1 MPGAKLYSVSG
12 TVRSGTASCS
22 ALQIARGRSGDAAG
36 AAIAVMR
43 RPVTNVPIPARE
55 RINPCAASRSYAA
68 TTVARDTDSRAASS
82 REDGSTVPAG
92 KASVLIRSCSWA

>member
-1 MPGAKLYSVSG
+1 
-12 TVRSGTASCS
+12 
-22 ALQIARGRSGDAAG
+22 
-36 AAIAVMR
+36 
-43 RPVTNVPIPARE
+43 VPIPARE

-68 TTVARDTDSRAASS
+68 TTVALDTDSRAASS